1 MQVLDRYLDA
11 VRGYLPRDQR
21 ADIVAELA
29 EDLRSEIEARQAA
42 LGRPL
47 AEDELRALL
56 KRRGHPMSVAERYLP
71 ARHLIGPAM
80 LPAYLR
86 TVRIAVGVILVLA
99 LAGSLVFTGPARGA
113 VPVLSGAWIWF
124 WLAVGGSLAYVGLF
138 TLIFGLVERHYR
150 RAEATG
156 RWDPRDPE
164 GLTADVDASARLS
177 QRAHAVAD
185 VVTDL
190 LLLVLWLRVHPVAM
204 PEMGIVLTPV
214 WLALHWPVALYLIA
228 SIGVE
233 LADALRPSSSRGRL
247 LAHLWVDGL
256 ALALIGVLLAAAPWV
271 RVTAPSIPAETA
283 RLLGRWMNSACL
295 LGLLSIGVYYLVR
308 FVRQALRAFGGSS
321 PATTPQAAGR

>member
-1 MQVLDRYLDA
+1 MEVLDRYLDA

-21 ADIVAELA
+21 ADIVAELG
-29 EDLRSEIEARQAA
+29 EDLRSEIEERQAG

-47 AEDELRALL
+47 AESEVATLL

-86 TVRIAVGVILVLA
+86 TVKVAVGVILA
-99 LAGSLVFTGPARGA
+99 LAVAGCLVFTGPARGA
-113 VPVLSGAWIWF
+113 VPALSGGPIWV
-124 WLAVGGSLAYVGLF
+124 WLALASSLAYLGLF

-150 RAEATG
+150 RAQATG

-190 LLLVLWLRVHPVAM
+190 LLLALWLRVHPVAM

-214 WLALHWPVALYLIA
+214 WLALHWPVAVYLA
-228 SIGVE
+228 AAIGVE
-233 LADALRPSSSRGRL
+233 LADALRPSGSRGRVL
-247 LAHLWVDGL
+247 VRLAVDGL
-256 ALALIGVLLAAAPWV
+256 ALLLIGVLFAAAPWV
-271 RVTAPSIPAETA
+271 QVTAPSIPAETA
-283 RLLGRWMNSACL
+283 RMLGRWMNRAWL
-295 LGLLSIGVYYLVR
+295 LGLLSIGIYFLVR
-308 FVRQALRAFGGSS
+308 FVRQALRAFGGTRAA
-321 PATTPQAAGR
+321 ATPLGAGQ